1 MKRLSKKV
9 GLALILVLL
18 AVLGFSLSI
27 LASDEACITCHTS
40 PETMDALVTVVTKT
54 SSGG

>member
-1 MKRLSKKV
+1 MERLNKKV
-9 GLALILVLL
+9 GLTLILALL
-18 AVLGFSLSI
+18 AVLSFSLSI